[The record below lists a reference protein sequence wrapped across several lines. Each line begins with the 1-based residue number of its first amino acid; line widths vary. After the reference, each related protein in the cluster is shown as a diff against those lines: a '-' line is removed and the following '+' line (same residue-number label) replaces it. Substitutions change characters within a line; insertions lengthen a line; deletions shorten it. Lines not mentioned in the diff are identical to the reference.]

1 MTTAAD
7 RKTDDKPKYRVVGT
21 RPIRHDGYDKV
32 TGRAKYGAD
41 VQLPGMLYGVMLRS
55 PHAHARIRSIDAS
68 KAEALPG
75 VRGVITARDLP
86 IMDGRPMDW
95 GNVMANPQLQ
105 AEIGLANG
113 KVRYQG
119 QGVAAV
125 AADSLHLAQEAA
137 ELIEVDYEVLP
148 PVLDVLEAM
157 KEGAP
162 LIHETLTSRNKQE
175 WIAPG
180 DDTGVHSNIA
190 SHVQF
195 RRGDPDRAFED
206 ADVVVEREFT
216 TKMVHQGYI
225 EPHNSTAYWS
235 PEGNVTVWTSTQ
247 GHFLIR
253 KQTAEILDIPESQV
267 KVVPMEIGG
276 GFGAK
281 AMTVFDAVTAVLA
294 KKTGRPVKIV
304 MSRKDEFEAAGPA
317 SGTVSRIKI
326 GADKAGRITA
336 ATAWLAYEAGAFPGS
351 PAASGAATALA
362 PYRMDNFQVD
372 AFDVV
377 VNKAKVAPY
386 RAPGAP
392 QAAFGVESLIDEL
405 AERLGMDPMELR
417 LKNVTREGDRHP
429 SGLSFPRIGGAEV
442 EEAIIAHP
450 HYTAQLEG
458 PNRGRGVAM
467 GYWQNGGHFSSVTV
481 SVNADGRVSL
491 VEGSPD
497 IGGSRVALAMQLAE
511 VLGLTAQDIIPTVAD
526 TDSVGWNFVTGG
538 SRTAFSSGIAVVNA
552 AHRVI
557 DEMKRRAAILW
568 EVKPEDVSFDNGYFI
583 NDKSPDDRRFFKEL
597 AVQHQATGGPVTVS
611 ATSDGKGVGPCF
623 CGAIVDVEVD
633 PDTGKVEILR
643 FTCVEDVGTAAH
655 PSYVEG
661 QMQGGSVQGI
671 GWALNEEYFYDDSG
685 LMANSSF
692 LDYRMPT
699 ALDLPM
705 IDTVMVE
712 VPNPGHPFGV
722 RGVGEV
728 SIIPPLAAIANAIHA
743 ATGVRM
749 TSLPMSPGAVRD
761 AIAAKADGR

>member
-1 MTTAAD
+1 
-7 RKTDDKPKYRVVGT
+7 
-21 RPIRHDGYDKV
+21 
-32 TGRAKYGAD
+32 
-41 VQLPGMLYGVMLRS
+41 
-55 PHAHARIRSIDAS
+55 
-68 KAEALPG
+68 
-75 VRGVITARDLP
+75 
-86 IMDGRPMDW
+86 
-95 GNVMANPQLQ
+95 
-105 AEIGLANG
+105 
-113 KVRYQG
+113 
-119 QGVAAV
+119 
-125 AADSLHLAQEAA
+125 
-137 ELIEVDYEVLP
+137 
-148 PVLDVLEAM
+148 
-157 KEGAP
+157 
-162 LIHETLTSRNKQE
+162 
-175 WIAPG
+175 
-180 DDTGVHSNIA
+180 
-190 SHVQF
+190 
-195 RRGDPDRAFED
+195 
-206 ADVVVEREFT
+206 
-216 TKMVHQGYI
+216 
-225 EPHNSTAYWS
+225 
-235 PEGNVTVWTSTQ
+235 
-247 GHFLIR
+247 
-253 KQTAEILDIPESQV
+253 
-267 KVVPMEIGG
+267 
-276 GFGAK
+276 
-281 AMTVFDAVTAVLA
+281 
-294 KKTGRPVKIV
+294 

-336 ATAWLAYEAGAFPGS
+336 ARAWLAYEAGAFPGS

-362 PYRMDNFQVD
+362 PYRLDNFQVD

-392 QAAFGVESLIDEL
+392 QAAFGVESVIDEL
-405 AERLGMDPMELR
+405 AERLGVDPMELR
-417 LKNVTREGDRHP
+417 LKNVTRQGDRHP

-450 HYTAQLEG
+450 HYTVRLEG

-552 AHRVI
+552 AHKVI

-568 EVKPEDVSFDNGYFI
+568 EVKPEDVSFAEGYFI

-597 AVQHQATGGPVTVS
+597 AAQHQATGGPVMVS